1 MCWIACSFERKS
13 NKFYFIFDLLIISY
27 YSNYLFVDNINLI
40 GQSLPI
46 AFYASVYNYRVIMK
60 TSKNYNL

>member
-1 MCWIACSFERKS
+1 MDS
-13 NKFYFIFDLLIISY
+13 L
-27 YSNYLFVDNINLI
+27 NLI